1 MSDMLSAEASRMMAS
16 DALASEAT
24 SRWETLSGLKPQVRS
39 DISFFCHV
47 YNSVT
52 AHIAHD
58 RLANKYHRLTAPAH
72 AFIRRMDGKTT
83 LADIRADLENQ
94 NEVEGENQDFAQLV
108 DQLKSLEL
116 IRTGETPNAKSI
128 EQRMVRERR
137 QHRLAALKNPLY
149 IRVPLFD
156 LTRVLDIIEPPM
168 RWAFTPVVGVLYA
181 MLIATAL
188 VMAGIHWDS
197 LTEGGLDR
205 FISAENLTLLALVY
219 PVLKLVHEF
228 GHAVVVR
235 HYGGNVRELGVMFLL
250 FMPVPYV
257 DASSSITFTN
267 KWHRIFVDGAG
278 ILVELGMAS
287 VAMFVWVLAEP
298 GIVRAVAHNV
308 MIISGVSTLLF
319 NGNPLQRFDSYYLL
333 CDLVEIP
340 NLAIKSTKYYSY
352 LISRYLIG
360 IYRQFEYEF
369 VPVERR
375 WFLFYAP
382 LSFLY
387 RSMVLITIALHL
399 GEKYFFVG
407 VILGGWTVFNMFG
420 MPILKGMEFLFFHPS
435 LSGKRKSAIVRAGL
449 LAAALVAVTFVPI
462 PDNVVSQGVVWLP
475 DDSALRSSSDGL
487 VQSVQYPS
495 GTQVLAKDILIVMK
509 NPRLEADRRKE
520 VSEIQALSQQLEAD
534 KVTDQ
539 VAASI
544 TLERLTA
551 SRERLQA
558 IEASIEGLVIRA
570 PHDGIFEAANVLDL
584 PGRFLPRGAQAGYVL
599 EPDNNASIKV
609 AVPAIDADL
618 VRDHVQSIDV
628 RFAGRIGDVY
638 QANLVSWSPTATLN
652 LPSPVLSLQGGGPFA
667 VETENDDQPK
677 LVNPIFVAT
686 IQIPGADLSQ
696 RFGSR
701 AFVRFDLGWE
711 PAAMVVYRIVRR
723 NFLKRFAV

>member
-16 DALASEAT
+16 DALASEAA

-168 RWAFTPVVGVLYA
+168 RWAFTPLVGVLYA

-352 LISRYLIG
+352 LISCYLIG

-399 GEKYFFVG
+399 AEKYFFVG

-449 LAAALVAVTFVPI
+449 LATALVAVTFVPI

-475 DDSALRSSSDGL
+475 DDSALRSSSDGS

-495 GTQVLAKDILIVMK
+495 GTQVFANDILIVMK

-667 VETENDDQPK
+667 VEKENDDQSK
-677 LVNPIFVAT
+677 LVNPIFIAT